1 MKVLDG
7 TINRRARESRGT
19 RDEGDASSPQPF
31 GIEGSD
37 EVLLPLIEVGEQR
50 GVFLL
55 QFFFSAH
62 TGSIPRGGSIVT
74 AIILRA
80 HRVGFKPPV
89 VPIAP
94 RHPRTGGLSRA
105 IPIQLGG
112 V

>member
-7 TINRRARESRGT
+7 TINSRARESRDT
-19 RDEGDASSPQPF
+19 RDEGDASSPQPS

-37 EVLLPLIEVGEQR
+37 EVSLPLIEVGEQP

-55 QFFFSAH
+55 QFFFAAH

-80 HRVGFKPPV
+80 LSSVSISPLWTVCKPSRHRSMAAVNCAK
-89 VPIAP
+89 
-94 RHPRTGGLSRA
+94 SS
-105 IPIQLGG
+105 
-112 V
+112 

>member
-7 TINRRARESRGT
+7 TINGRARESRDT

-31 GIEGSD
+31 GVEGSD

-50 GVFLL
+50 GVSLL
-55 QFFFSAH
+55 QFLFSAH

-80 HRVGFKPPV
+80 PVRVGLGWCPRDEV
-89 VPIAP
+89 VEYNS
-94 RHPRTGGLSRA
+94 G
-105 IPIQLGG
+105 
-112 V
+112 

>member
-7 TINRRARESRGT
+7 TINSRARESRDT

-62 TGSIPRGGSIVT
+62 TGSIPRDGSIG
-74 AIILRA
+74 
-80 HRVGFKPPV
+80 RVGQ
-89 VPIAP
+89 
-94 RHPRTGGLSRA
+94 GGLPPRPPSDPDVRD
-105 IPIQLGG
+105 
-112 V
+112 

>member
-7 TINRRARESRGT
+7 TINSRARESRDT

-55 QFFFSAH
+55 QFFFSGH
-62 TGSIPRGGSIVT
+62 TGSIPRGGPIVT
-74 AIILRA
+74 SIILRA
-80 HRVGFKPPV
+80 LAGAGQATHLQAEDQPD
-89 VPIAP
+89 
-94 RHPRTGGLSRA
+94 A
-105 IPIQLGG
+105 IE
-112 V
+112 